1 MEEVGG
7 TPRRKV
13 SQDPDKSAGK
23 LPAGCARLCVCVC
36 EGFFE
41 FSLSARSFVFNK
53 FRAAAARDL

>member
-36 EGFFE
+36 VRGILRVFAER
-41 FSLSARSFVFNK
+41 ARLCF
-53 FRAAAARDL
+53 